1 METADVLLLGRE
13 TLIVILKISGP
24 IMLVGLLVGLIISFF
39 QALTQMQ
46 EATIAFVPKILV
58 MFVAMIILLPY
69 MYDTLAAFTET
80 LFDRIVTGG

>member
-1 METADVLLLGRE
+1 METSDVLLLGRE

-58 MFVAMIILLPY
+58 MFIAMIILLPY
-69 MYDTLAAFTET
+69 MYETLSTFTES
-80 LFDRIVTGG
+80 LFDRIVAGG

>member
-1 METADVLLLGRE
+1 MEVSDFLLLGRE
-13 TLIVILKISGP
+13 ALIVVLKISGP
-24 IMLVGLLVGLIISFF
+24 IMIVGLLVGLIISFF

-46 EATIAFVPKILV
+46 EATLSFVPKILI

-80 LFDRIVTGG
+80 LFDRIATGE